1 MPLAAG
7 MTFQGRVS
15 FKSPVAAT
23 RYDERYLV
31 PGNPVSREPR
41 RGHTG
46 TLFYQKDIW
55 SSLIAHG
62 LQSFIPFV

>member
-7 MTFQGRVS
+7 MTFQGQVS

-31 PGNPVSREPR
+31 PGNPVSREPSIGR
-41 RGHTG
+41 TG
-46 TLFYQKDIW
+46 TLFYKKDI
-55 SSLIAHG
+55 
-62 LQSFIPFV
+62 